1 MTQEQIDTILK
12 KHQLWLD
19 GKEGGECADFQYAH
33 LQGENFRG
41 TYIQCANFQG
51 AHLQDADFQYAHL
64 QGVNFRY
71 ADLQRVFFRGANLR
85 DANFQ
90 YANLQYANIQYANFQ
105 GANFQG
111 ADLDFSCFPL
121 SCGGTKFKADIKL
134 AYQLLAHLC
143 TLEIDDSDW
152 QELKDKIMPYA
163 KKSHRAT
170 ELGL

>member
-19 GKEGGECADFQYAH
+19 GKEGGECA
-33 LQGENFRG
+33 
-41 TYIQCANFQG
+41 NFQ
-51 AHLQDADFQYAHL
+51 D
-64 QGVNFRY
+64 
-71 ADLQRVFFRGANLR
+71 
-85 DANFQ
+85 
-90 YANLQYANIQYANFQ
+90 
-105 GANFQG
+105 ANFQG